1 MTKLLSMIQSVLAA
15 MFGVQSQNK
24 RHQDF
29 SNKHLFISF
38 TLISIVFVFILVV
51 TLIWLVGII
60 TG

>member
-1 MTKLLSMIQSVLAA
+1 MQLLSMIQSVLAA

-38 TLISIVFVFILVV
+38 TLISVVFVFLLVLLLV
-51 TLIWLVGII
+51 WLVGII
-60 TG
+60 TS

>member
-1 MTKLLSMIQSVLAA
+1 MQLLNIIQSVLAA

-38 TLISIVFVFILVV
+38 TLISIVFVFLLVLLLV
-51 TLIWLVGII
+51 WLVGII
-60 TG
+60 TN

>member
-1 MTKLLSMIQSVLAA
+1 MQLLSMIQSVLAA

-38 TLISIVFVFILVV
+38 TLISIVFVFLLVLLLV
-51 TLIWLVGII
+51 WLVGII
-60 TG
+60 TS

>member
-1 MTKLLSMIQSVLAA
+1 MQLLSMIQSVLAA

-38 TLISIVFVFILVV
+38 TLISVLFVFLLVLLLV
-51 TLIWLVGII
+51 WLVGII
-60 TG
+60 TS